1 MRGLGR
7 DASGLRALFS
17 ARVWMLFRT
26 KYIHNKNSIK
36 EDCYMS
42 CISYFA
48 RLTSCGL
55 DLRSDTHSGVHMDS
69 FLMGFCAFWGSCAV
83 HCERLGARLRFCTA
97 RVRIACARSDRR
109 GTSVSI
115 YLSISLSLY
124 LSISFL
130 FSLSLPLS
138 LSLSLSQS
146 LCLSLYLYT
155 YLSIYL
161 SMYISIY
168 ECIYLSIYLY
178 STLQLFCGYIC
189 ICICDM

>member
-26 KYIHNKNSIK
+26 KYIHNKNAIK

-115 YLSISLSLY
+115 YLSISLSLSIY
-124 LSISFL
+124 LSL
-130 FSLSLPLS
+130 FCFLS
-138 LSLSLSQS
+138 LSLSLSVYVS
-146 LCLSLYLYT
+146 VSVSVSVSVYLC
-155 YLSIYL
+155 IC
-161 SMYISIY
+161 IP
-168 ECIYLSIYLY
+168 IYLSIYL
-178 STLQLFCGYIC
+178 C
-189 ICICDM
+189 IYLSMNVSIYLSIYTQPCSCFAPTS

>member
-115 YLSISLSLY
+115 YLSISLSLSIY
-124 LSISFL
+124 LSL
-130 FSLSLPLS
+130 FCFLS
-138 LSLSLSQS
+138 LSLSLSVYVS
-146 LCLSLYLYT
+146 VSVSVSVSVYLC
-155 YLSIYL
+155 IC
-161 SMYISIY
+161 IP
-168 ECIYLSIYLY
+168 IYLSIYL
-178 STLQLFCGYIC
+178 C
-189 ICICDM
+189 IYLSMNVSIYLSIYTQPCSCFAPTS